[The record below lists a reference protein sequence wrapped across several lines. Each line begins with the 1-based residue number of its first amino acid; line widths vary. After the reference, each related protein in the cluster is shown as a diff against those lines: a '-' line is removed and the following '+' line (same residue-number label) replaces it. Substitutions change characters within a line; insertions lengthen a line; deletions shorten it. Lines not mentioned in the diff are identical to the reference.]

1 MPTDFICEITH
12 CESTQNVLYLSEDWL
27 MAAKKNPLGR
37 NLSSM
42 LSKATLRHAVE
53 KVQAESSGRNSLRE
67 LPLDVI
73 SPGPYQPRSIFD
85 ADRLEELAESIRH
98 QGIIQPVIV
107 RLCGDKQ
114 YELIAGE
121 RRWRAAQMAGIEKI
135 PAIVRDVPDE
145 IAIAMSLV
153 ENIQRENLNP
163 IEEATALRQLVDEFQ
178 LTHQEAGDAVG
189 RSRSAVSNLLRLLE
203 LSEDVRELVHAR
215 HLEMGHA
222 RTLLTLVPALQAKAA
237 REVVSKELSVR
248 ETEKLVRRLKNP
260 PQHKQQSVDPDIQ
273 RLQDKLSEKL
283 CARVKL
289 QHNARGKGKMVIAY
303 NSADELEGILE
314 QMGLAR

>member
-1 MPTDFICEITH
+1 
-12 CESTQNVLYLSEDWL
+12 
-27 MAAKKNPLGR
+27 MAQKKNPLGR

-42 LSKATLRHAVE
+42 LSKTTLQHAVE
-53 KVQAESSGRNSLRE
+53 KTQAESSGRDSLRE

-85 ADRLEELAESIRH
+85 TDRLEDLAESIRH
-98 QGIIQPVIV
+98 QGVIQPVVV
-107 RLCGDKQ
+107 RLSGDKQ

-135 PAIVRDVPDE
+135 PAIIRDVPDE
-145 IAIAMSLV
+145 IAIAMALV
-153 ENIQRENLNP
+153 ENIQREDLNP
-163 IEEATALRQLVDEFQ
+163 IEEATALRRLVDEFQ
-178 LTHQEAGDAVG
+178 MTHQEAGDAVG

-203 LSEDVRELVHAR
+203 LSAEVRELVDAR

-222 RTLLTLVPALQAKAA
+222 RALLTLEPALQAQAA

-248 ETEKLVRRLKNP
+248 QTEQLVRRLKNP
-260 PQHKQQSVDPDIQ
+260 PVRKTVSLDPDVQ
-273 RLQDKLSEKL
+273 RLQDSLSEKL
-283 CARVKL
+283 CAKVKL
-289 QHNARGKGKMVIAY
+289 QYNARGKGKMVISY

-314 QMGLAR
+314 QMGLEID

>member
-1 MPTDFICEITH
+1 
-12 CESTQNVLYLSEDWL
+12 
-27 MAAKKNPLGR
+27 MAQKKNPLGR

-42 LSKATLRHAVE
+42 LSKATLQHAVE
-53 KVQAESSGRNSLRE
+53 KSQAESSGRDSLRE

-98 QGIIQPVIV
+98 QGIIQPVVV
-107 RLCGDKQ
+107 RASGDKQ

-121 RRWRAAQMAGIEKI
+121 RRWRAAQLAGIETI

-145 IAIAMSLV
+145 IAIAMALV

-163 IEEATALRQLVDEFQ
+163 IEEATALLRLVDEFQ
-178 LTHQEAGDAVG
+178 MTHQEAGEAVG

-203 LSEDVRELVHAR
+203 LSADVRELVDAR

-222 RTLLTLVPALQAKAA
+222 RALLTLEPALQAQAA
-237 REVVSKELSVR
+237 REVVRKELSVR
-248 ETEKLVRRLKNP
+248 QTEELVRRLKSP
-260 PQHKQQSVDPDIQ
+260 PVRKPVRLDPDVQ
-273 RLQDKLSEKL
+273 HLQDRLSEKL
-283 CARVKL
+283 CAKVKL
-289 QHNARGKGKMVIAY
+289 QYNVRGKGKMVITY

-314 QMGLAR
+314 QMGLEID

>member
-1 MPTDFICEITH
+1 
-12 CESTQNVLYLSEDWL
+12 
-27 MAAKKNPLGR
+27 MAQKKNPLGR

-42 LSKATLRHAVE
+42 LSKATLQHAVE
-53 KVQAESSGRNSLRE
+53 KTQAESSGRDSLRE

-98 QGIIQPVIV
+98 QGVIQPVVV
-107 RLCGDKQ
+107 RASGDKQ

-121 RRWRAAQMAGIEKI
+121 RRWRAAQLAGIETI

-145 IAIAMSLV
+145 IAIAMALV

-163 IEEATALRQLVDEFQ
+163 IEEATALRRLVDEFQ
-178 LTHQEAGDAVG
+178 MTHQEAGDAVG

-203 LSEDVRELVHAR
+203 LSADVRELVDAR

-222 RTLLTLVPALQAKAA
+222 RALLTLEPSLQAQAA
-237 REVVSKELSVR
+237 REVVRKELSVR
-248 ETEKLVRRLKNP
+248 QTEELVRRLKNP
-260 PQHKQQSVDPDIQ
+260 PVRKPVRLDPDVQ
-273 RLQDKLSEKL
+273 HLQDRLSEKL
-283 CARVKL
+283 CAKVKL
-289 QHNARGKGKMVIAY
+289 QYNARGKGKMVIAY

-314 QMGLAR
+314 QMGLEID

>member
-1 MPTDFICEITH
+1 
-12 CESTQNVLYLSEDWL
+12 
-27 MAAKKNPLGR
+27 MAQKKNPLGR

-42 LSKATLRHAVE
+42 LSKSALQHA
-53 KVQAESSGRNSLRE
+53 AESAASRSSGRDTLRS
-67 LPLDVI
+67 LPLDLI

-98 QGIIQPVIV
+98 QGVIQPVVV
-107 RLCGDKQ
+107 RARGENN

-121 RRWRAAQMAGIEKI
+121 RRWRAAQIAGIEKI

-145 IAIAMSLV
+145 IAIAMALV
-153 ENIQRENLNP
+153 ENIQREDLNP
-163 IEEATALRQLVDEFQ
+163 IEEATALRRLVDEFQ
-178 LTHQEAGDAVG
+178 MTHQEAGDSVG

-203 LSEDVRELVHAR
+203 LSEDVRELVDAR

-222 RTLLTLVPALQAKAA
+222 RALLTLEPSLQAKAA
-237 REVVSKELSVR
+237 REVVSKQLSVR

-260 PQHKQQSVDPDIQ
+260 PVRKTQQLDPDIQ
-273 RLQDKLSEKL
+273 HLQDRLSEKL

-289 QHNARGKGKMVIAY
+289 THSAKGKGKMVIAY
-303 NSADELEGILE
+303 NSTDEFEGILE
-314 QMGLAR
+314 QLGLNSD

>member
-1 MPTDFICEITH
+1 
-12 CESTQNVLYLSEDWL
+12 
-27 MAAKKNPLGR
+27 MALKKNPLGR

-42 LSKATLRHAVE
+42 LSKSALQHA
-53 KVQAESSGRNSLRE
+53 AESAASRSSGRDTLKS
-67 LPLDVI
+67 LPLDII

-85 ADRLEELAESIRH
+85 PDRLEELAESIRH
-98 QGIIQPVIV
+98 QGIIQPVVV
-107 RLCGDKQ
+107 RSKGDDQ

-145 IAIAMSLV
+145 IAIAMALV

-163 IEEATALRQLVDEFQ
+163 IEEATALRRLVDEFQ
-178 LTHQEAGDAVG
+178 MTHQEAGDSVG

-203 LSEDVRELVHAR
+203 LSEEVRELVDAR

-222 RTLLTLVPALQAKAA
+222 RALLTLDPAMQAKAA
-237 REVVSKELSVR
+237 REVVSKQLSVR
-248 ETEKLVRRLKNP
+248 ETEQLVRRMKNP
-260 PQHKQQSVDPDIQ
+260 PTRKTQTLDPDTQ
-273 RLQDKLSEKL
+273 RLQDNLSEKL

-289 QHNARGKGKMVIAY
+289 SHNARGKGKMVISF
-303 NSADELEGILE
+303 NSVDELEGILE
-314 QMGLAR
+314 QMGLSSD